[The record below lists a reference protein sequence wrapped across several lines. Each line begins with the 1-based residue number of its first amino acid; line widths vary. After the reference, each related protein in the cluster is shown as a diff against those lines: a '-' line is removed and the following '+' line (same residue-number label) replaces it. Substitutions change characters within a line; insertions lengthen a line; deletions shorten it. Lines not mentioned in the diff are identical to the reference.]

1 MLTLI
6 CILSVI
12 SMVIAAPEGYVSDS
26 KYEITKPGGYAVKNY
41 GVYGRDTY
49 GYGEKS
55 YGIRRTGYAPN
66 YAGYGDKSYGRRY
79 LGYKV
84 KGYENYGPG
93 YAGARYAGYRP
104 AAYGYGYN
112 KNVPYGDA
120 FPYKNVGPN
129 GAVVNSPSDRRCGR
143 TQWCSGWI
151 RIRSSWLCLLIITS
165 NCLEHMQYSHYRQ
178 CIKISMGLCLD
189 QRAAWQSY
197 DIINFILIKN
207 CHLL

>member
-1 MLTLI
+1 VGWYITHQSSTVFINLQVQPNIKVYTLRVPVVHHVDPNLHLK
-6 CILSVI
+6 CYFH
-12 SMVIAAPEGYVSDS
+12 GNCC

-129 GAVVNSPSDRRCGR
+129 GAVVNSPSGLIVGDNGGYIDGQTGAVVGPNGAVAGSGYVRRG
-143 TQWCSGWI
+143 
-151 RIRSSWLCLLIITS
+151 
-165 NCLEHMQYSHYRQ
+165 YVY
-178 CIKISMGLCLD
+178 
-189 QRAAWQSY
+189 
-197 DIINFILIKN
+197 
-207 CHLL
+207 